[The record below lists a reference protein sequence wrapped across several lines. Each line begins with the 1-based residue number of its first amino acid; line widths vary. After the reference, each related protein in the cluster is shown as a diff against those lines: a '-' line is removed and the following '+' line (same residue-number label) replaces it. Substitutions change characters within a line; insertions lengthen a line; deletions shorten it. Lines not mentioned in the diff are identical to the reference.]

1 MTAFRARGIAPA
13 VLIVAG
19 LAAGCSDTATPD
31 AGPTAAP
38 AANSLSNCTPLTE
51 EQISRAAQADTLT
64 AHHRPPVCVWQ
75 AQRGDDESE
84 LTFTFSDR
92 ESLQQRWQQA
102 DSDGF
107 QTEHLTITEQIFG
120 ATVTAT
126 GFYIRDPHDPGDCAV
141 AAADNGTIVW
151 RVQNHSHTT
160 TPDPC
165 ATALQLATL
174 TIDLAP

>member
-1 MTAFRARGIAPA
+1 MTAFRVRSGLA
-13 VLIVAG
+13 VLAAAG
-19 LAAGCSDTATPD
+19 LLTGCSDKAAPD
-31 AGPTAAP
+31 AHPTSTPTAGSL
-38 AANSLSNCTPLTE
+38 ANCAPLTE

-64 AHHRPPVCVWQ
+64 TDHRPPVCVWR
-75 AQRGDDESE
+75 AQRGADESD
-84 LTFTFSDR
+84 LSFTYTGR
-92 ESLQQRWQQA
+92 ESLQQTWQRA
-102 DSDGF
+102 ENDGF

-126 GFYIRDPHDPGDCAV
+126 GFYIRNPHDPGDCSV

-165 ATALQLATL
+165 AIALQLATL

>member
-1 MTAFRARGIAPA
+1 MTAFRVRSGLA
-13 VLIVAG
+13 VLAAAG
-19 LAAGCSDTATPD
+19 LLTGCSDKAAPD
-31 AGPTAAP
+31 AHPTSTPTAS
-38 AANSLSNCTPLTE
+38 SLANCTPLTE

-64 AHHRPPVCVWQ
+64 TDHRPPVCVWR
-75 AQRGDDESE
+75 AQRGADESD
-84 LTFTFSDR
+84 LTFTYTDR
-92 ESLQQRWQQA
+92 ESLQQMWQRA
-102 DSDGF
+102 ENDGF

-126 GFYIRDPHDPGDCAV
+126 GFYIRNPHDPGDCSV

-165 ATALQLATL
+165 AIALQLATL

>member
-1 MTAFRARGIAPA
+1 MNAFRLRYGLA
-13 VLIVAG
+13 VLAAAG
-19 LAAGCSDTATPD
+19 LLTGCSDKAAPD
-31 AGPTAAP
+31 AHPATTP
-38 AANSLSNCTPLTE
+38 AANCTPLTE
-51 EQISRAAQADTLT
+51 EQISHAAQADTLT
-64 AHHRPPVCVWQ
+64 THHRPPVCVWQ
-75 AQRGDDESE
+75 AQRGADESD
-84 LTFTFSDR
+84 LSFTYTDR
-92 ESLQQRWQQA
+92 ESLQQTWQRA
-102 DSDGF
+102 ENDGF

-126 GFYIRDPHDPGDCAV
+126 GFYIHNPHDPGDCAV

-165 ATALQLATL
+165 AIALQLATL